1 MCDNLYC
8 AVTKQESYVKTCTSC
23 GKVKSFDE
31 FQKRYSSHDFLTAS
45 CRECLHERDR
55 ARYKKERE
63 QRLAK
68 HKEYMATEGGK
79 IASARSSL
87 KWKENNAVKRAAHVI
102 LGNAVR
108 NGRVTKAPCFVCG
121 SEKAVAHHP
130 SYDLPLDVVWLC
142 HDHHAQLHVAHRMK
156 LNDSKD

>member
-8 AVTKQESYVKTCTSC
+8 VATKHGHYVKTCTSC
-23 GKVKSFDE
+23 GKIKGFDE
-31 FQKRYSSHDFLTAS
+31 FQKRYSSRDFLTAS

-63 QRLAK
+63 QRSVK

-79 IASARSSL
+79 ISHARSSL

-102 LGNAVR
+102 LRNAIR
-108 NGRVTKAPCFVCG
+108 NGRVTKEPCFVCG
-121 SEKAVAHHP
+121 SEETVAHHP

-142 HDHHAQLHVAHRMK
+142 QAHHVQLHVAHRMELK
-156 LNDSKD
+156 DCND